1 MNKQV
6 RIEGS
11 VDFLPQSEVD
21 EYFSMRPKKSQLG
34 SFVSDQSQVIDSREA
49 LIQRYN
55 KMEEKYADVASIPT
69 PDNWGGIRVIPSSFE
84 FWQGQS
90 SRLHDRIVFRRK
102 ECRNECNEIVSNR
115 DVDGGIHGQKVHTAT
130 AVDDGVEGGQDLWI
144 MERLQP

>member
-1 MNKQV
+1 MAALLFYWDPMNKQV

-11 VDFLPQSEVD
+11 VEFLPDSEAD

-34 SFVSDQSQVIDSREA
+34 AAASDQSQVVDSRET

-55 KMEEKYADVASIPT
+55 ELEEKYADVGKIPKPCT
-69 PDNWGGIRVIPSSFE
+69 WGGIRIIPHSYE

-90 SRLHDRIVFRRK
+90 SRLHDRIVFRK
-102 ECRNECNEIVSNR
+102 SADSNKVR
-115 DVDGGIHGQKVHTAT
+115 ERGYDDDAVVVAGDGES
-130 AVDDGVEGGQDLWI
+130 DGWI